1 MNFGYI
7 LDKLDFSYPVQLHHC
22 ESESYESLVED
33 ATILL
38 EGSKGRVG
46 LVIIIK
52 IFPLKPRETTL
63 QKGFVEVWYLGPLT
77 SKAGRIEWY
86 DSLHYLLANHFRSRY
101 GHVTYN
107 LDSSIHP
114 ALSWYEL
121 QGPLERVRFDVS
133 LILDC
138 CHGGRLSHEG
148 ANAMMEVLA
157 GRKGRQGFQ
166 GSGPA
171 IGSPFT

>member
-22 ESESYESLVED
+22 SELYESLVED

-63 QKGFVEVWYLGPLT
+63 QKGFVEVWYLDPLT
-77 SKAGRIEWY
+77 SKA
-86 DSLHYLLANHFRSRY
+86 A
-101 GHVTYN
+101 
-107 LDSSIHP
+107 
-114 ALSWYEL
+114 
-121 QGPLERVRFDVS
+121 
-133 LILDC
+133 
-138 CHGGRLSHEG
+138 
-148 ANAMMEVLA
+148 
-157 GRKGRQGFQ
+157 KRQNRMV
-166 GSGPA
+166 
-171 IGSPFT
+171 